1 MSPGKCLSP
10 PPTGLISGVRSPT
23 FGAQKSLNFGSASTS
38 LKSGS
43 PKCELSWADK
53 VKGLKTTPTESPKS
67 KESPSFHV
75 EESVCTSEVK
85 SHSQNQGEEKLS
97 NARKAEDSSQNV
109 EDDDGW
115 EIVSRGKHR
124 SRGSSTSV
132 SVRTTASQDSVE
144 LVGLKNSTD
153 GNHKEIMV
161 STSEPVIGTG
171 VSAFEKVMKSPG
183 SKQPSDVIQLSREN
197 SAVIGENGAKVESK
211 GALSDTCVLAINES
225 NNRAGDQEEEA
236 REIKVL
242 AESDTEEAIDVLM
255 LEEEMDDLIQ
265 ADEQQEE
272 DLISIQIEEENKK
285 ALASAIEEE
294 EHLTKELEDE
304 ALKNMD
310 DMDDTEDISSDKE
323 GNNSDEGQEL
333 TPRDE
338 QEADESVSYFTMLFI
353 LYSFE

>member
-10 PPTGLISGVRSPT
+10 PPTGLMSGGRSPT
-23 FGAQKSLNFGSASTS
+23 FGAQKSLNFGLSASTS
-38 LKSGS
+38 MKSGS

-67 KESPSFHV
+67 KEDPSFHV
-75 EESVCTSEVK
+75 DESVGTSEVK
-85 SHSQNQGEEKLS
+85 SHSQNQGEEKIS
-97 NARKAEDSSQNV
+97 NAQKAEESSQKNLENI

-132 SVRTTASQDSVE
+132 SVRTTTSQDSVE
-144 LVGLKNSTD
+144 IVGWKNSSD
-153 GNHKEIMV
+153 NNHKEMTIN
-161 STSEPVIGTG
+161 TAEAGIGTG
-171 VSAFEKVMKSPG
+171 MSAFEKVMKSPG
-183 SKQPSDVIQLSREN
+183 SRQSSETILLSREN
-197 SAVIGENGAKVESK
+197 SAFIGESGGMGESK
-211 GALSDTCVLAINES
+211 GACSDIGVLEISEGNS
-225 NNRAGDQEEEA
+225 GAGDQEEAE
-236 REIKVL
+236 EMKVL
-242 AESDTEEAIDVLM
+242 AESDMEETIDVLM
-255 LEEEMDDLIQ
+255 LEEEMNDLIQ

-323 GNNSDEGQEL
+323 GTNSDEGQGL

-338 QEADESVSYFTMLFI
+338 QEADESVSYVTMV
-353 LYSFE
+353 